1 MVACAVKL
9 SPPIALSYF
18 TRAFR
23 TSTGVPTLVAVAAS
37 PRQGERSLAQSFAA
51 LGLPCVLMTSG
62 PTHLG
67 SRRSAERFPH

>member
-23 TSTGVPTLVAVAAS
+23 TSTGVPALVAVAAS

-51 LGLPCVLMTSG
+51 LGLPCVMTSG
-62 PTHLG
+62 PTHPG

>member
-23 TSTGVPTLVAVAAS
+23 TSTGVPTLALRRA
-37 PRQGERSLAQSFAA
+37 GETKQVPL
-51 LGLPCVLMTSG
+51 TI
-62 PTHLG
+62 
-67 SRRSAERFPH
+67 AERHAA

>member
-23 TSTGVPTLVAVAAS
+23 TSTGVPALAAVAARLAKVRDLLRN
-37 PRQGERSLAQSFAA
+37 PSLRW
-51 LGLPCVLMTSG
+51 
-62 PTHLG
+62 G
-67 SRRSAERFPH
+67 SRAL